1 MECEKKWQPL
11 CLANGISHIGIP
23 TGKLD
28 ESKAFYQARG
38 FQPVLDTT
46 FDHSSNRV
54 SFLECSN
61 LCLELYESDD
71 VQGKSGAIDHFALD
85 VEDIQTVYEWLCANH
100 YSMLTSGIEYLS
112 FFEHGVAYCIIE
124 GVNGEKIEFN
134 QRLKTSHIGAK

>member
-28 ESKAFYQARG
+28 ESKAFYQALG

-85 VEDIQTVYEWLCANH
+85 VEDIQTVMNGSVQTIILCLH
-100 YSMLTSGIEYLS
+100 LGLS
-112 FFEHGVAYCIIE
+112 ICHFLNMV
-124 GVNGEKIEFN
+124 
-134 QRLKTSHIGAK
+134 